1 MIDLGNASKHLSLE
15 IEQKTPQA
23 FSFIKLLNT

>member
-1 MIDLGNASKHLSLE
+1 MIDLGNASKYVGLD

-23 FSFIKLLNT
+23 FSFIKLLNI